1 MTKNKAYNLQRHTC
15 TYSQNI
21 LVVWFEQKLQKL
33 QKSHSR
39 YIQSWSL
46 SFSEVLECYFTLH
59 VRPVTGAF
67 SLAILCKHLIPSPI
81 FTHASHFQVPL
92 RAVAEISPHSM
103 EQCFKTLR
111 LPRPGS
117 RLLRLFGAYA
127 WCNTHLNGR
136 TGLGLGV
143 RKQWDNKLTC
153 VVYRQACDQLD
164 HHTASR
170 LRQQQVYLRSK
181 WWGPEV

>member
-1 MTKNKAYNLQRHTC
+1 MLQLLFCIPQT
-15 TYSQNI
+15 SKI
-21 LVVWFEQKLQKL
+21 
-33 QKSHSR
+33 
-39 YIQSWSL
+39 SL
-46 SFSEVLECYFTLH
+46 TLH
-59 VRPVTGAF
+59 TKLKPLILWGIFWGMLLYATCASSSFCVVTVTRAF

-117 RLLRLFGAYA
+117 RLLRLFRAYA